1 MWKKKKLKIIL
12 KRTNYHKKT
21 NDYQTQY
28 KAKPKNSNCC
38 KTQKVKLWQNS
49 KTQIV
54 SKLKNYN
61 CDRKRKKKIYRT
73 HKLKS
78 WQNPKTQI
86 VTKLKLWPNQ
96 ISGIVTKLNSNC
108 DKTQLKLSNNSWQTF
123 AFSQFFLVETL
134 MPNCPIGHFIPDWI
148 FCLLVLY

>member
-1 MWKKKKLKIIL
+1 MWKNKNKFKDKTQTHKLSQ
-12 KRTNYHKKT
+12 KKT

-28 KAKPKNSNCC
+28 KAKPKNLNCC
-38 KTQKVKLWQNS
+38 KSQKVKLWQNS

-86 VTKLKLWPNQ
+86 VTKLKLWPN
-96 ISGIVTKLNSNC
+96 
-108 DKTQLKLSNNSWQTF
+108 
-123 AFSQFFLVETL
+123 
-134 MPNCPIGHFIPDWI
+134 
-148 FCLLVLY
+148 